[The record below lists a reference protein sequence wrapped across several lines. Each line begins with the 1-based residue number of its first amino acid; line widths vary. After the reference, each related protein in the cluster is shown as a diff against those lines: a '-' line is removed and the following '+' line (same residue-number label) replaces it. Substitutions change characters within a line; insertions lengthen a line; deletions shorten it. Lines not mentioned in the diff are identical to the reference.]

1 MVTVRGQGRARPFL
15 MAGPVGE
22 PGVKYLPSRQFSGT
36 FRLFSAILYR
46 VEVSNRMRRA
56 IVLLLIAGSALL
68 AQGPRGGRMG
78 FGGPGMEMAGARS
91 LMRGAAVTG
100 APFSAVQVTVHQQT
114 LANGN
119 VIQRQEQTNL
129 FRDSQGRVREE
140 TTWTGASG
148 QGSRTSV
155 TISDPV
161 AQVVRRL
168 NPQNKTASEMA
179 IRQPAAGTPGARM
192 AGGQGLRQ
200 SAANV
205 VKEDLGTQTL
215 DGLTA
220 TGTRVTRTIPAG
232 AMGNAQPIQ
241 IVRETW
247 VSSDLK
253 VPVMVKTSDPRFGTT
268 TTQLT
273 NIARNEPDASLFQT
287 PAGYTVSQ
295 GRGMRMGSTS
305 VQ

>member
-1 MVTVRGQGRARPFL
+1 
-15 MAGPVGE
+15 
-22 PGVKYLPSRQFSGT
+22 
-36 FRLFSAILYR
+36 
-46 VEVSNRMRRA
+46 MRRA
-56 IVLLLIAGSALL
+56 VVLALIAGSALL
-68 AQGPRGGRMG
+68 AQGPGGGRTG
-78 FGGPGMEMAGARS
+78 FGRPGLEMAGARG
-91 LMRGAAVTG
+91 LMHAVTG

-119 VIQRQEQTNL
+119 VIERQEQTNL

-140 TTWTGASG
+140 MTWTGGGG
-148 QGSRTSV
+148 QGSHTFV

-179 IRQPAAGTPGARM
+179 MRQPPAGGLSARM
-192 AGGQGLRQ
+192 AGGQGLRRS
-200 SAANV
+200 SADV
-205 VKEDLGTQTL
+205 VKEELGTQTL
-215 DGLTA
+215 NGLAA

-241 IVRETW
+241 VVRETW
-247 VSSDLK
+247 FSSDLK
-253 VPVMVKTSDPRFGTT
+253 VPMMIKTSDPRFGTT
-268 TTQLT
+268 VTQFTSLV
-273 NIARNEPDASLFQT
+273 RNEPDASLFQT

-295 GRGMRMGSTS
+295 GRGMRMGGAQ

>member
-1 MVTVRGQGRARPFL
+1 MRIAVVLTL
-15 MAGPVGE
+15 M
-22 PGVKYLPSRQFSGT
+22 
-36 FRLFSAILYR
+36 
-46 VEVSNRMRRA
+46 
-56 IVLLLIAGSALL
+56 AGSALL

-78 FGGPGMEMAGARS
+78 FGGPGPEMAGARS
-91 LMRGAAVTG
+91 LIHGAAVTG

-129 FRDSQGRVREE
+129 FRDSQGRVHEE
-140 TTWTGASG
+140 TTWTGANG
-148 QGSRTSV
+148 QGSHTAV

-179 IRQPAAGTPGARM
+179 MRQPP
-192 AGGQGLRQ
+192 AGGP
-200 SAANV
+200 SARVAGSQRPSSASANIA
-205 VKEDLGTQTL
+205 KEDLGTQAVN
-215 DGLTA
+215 GLAA

-232 AMGNAQPIQ
+232 AMGNTQQIQ

-253 VPVMVKTSDPRFGTT
+253 LPVMVKTSDPRFGTT
-268 TTQLT
+268 VTQLT
-273 NIARNEPDASLFQT
+273 NIARSEPDAALFQT
-287 PAGYTVSQ
+287 PADYTVTK
-295 GRGMRMGSTS
+295 GRSMRTGAPQ